1 MTGFDPREIEALLVG
16 PNDAEDDAP
25 PLPDNP
31 VSKPADLWL
40 LGDHRLQCGDS
51 TKAEDV
57 ARLMNGQKAR
67 LFACDPPYLIN
78 YKGGNHPQ
86 SWANSPDTKDK
97 HWDDYQDPAKAV
109 EFYVDYLRIGLAHC
123 IDRVPVYQWHGDL
136 RRVIVAEAWECAGLL
151 LHQIIVW
158 VKARPVLTRSH
169 FMWQHEVCAYGWRS
183 GKMPSK
189 PPANSHSVWTIDQ
202 IGESDGIHPTQKPV
216 ELARRPILYQ
226 TQPGDICYEPFS
238 GSGTTIAAAELT
250 GRRCYAMEIS
260 PAFVDVAVLRWQV
273 LTNQTARLDTDGRTF
288 DQAAERM
295 AVAESNDVAA
305 RSRRSRGGAQIRGP
319 GTRISKAV
327 SRVRGLEHGT
337 ARDSSKGRGVMAR
350 PEAKIDLVELEK
362 LCNMQCTDEEVAA
375 FFGVNKR
382 TIMRRRKVAKFR
394 DIMDRAKA
402 KGRIS
407 VRRHLFRLAGKDN
420 VAAAI
425 FLSKNLLGYRDVVNT
440 EHTGLDGG
448 PIQIATKP
456 DLTQLSDEELEQLRI
471 IAGKTKPPGRD

>member
-1 MTGFDPREIEALLVG
+1 LDLLGPELEELKGLDFDLALTGFDQREIEALLLA

-31 VSKPADLWL
+31 VSKPGDLWL
-40 LGDHRLQCGDS
+40 LGPHKLLCGDA
-51 TKAEDV
+51 TNAEDV
-57 ARLMNGQKAR
+57 ARLMNREKAR

-123 IDRVPVYQWHGDL
+123 IERVPVYQWHGDL
-136 RRVIVAEAWECAGLL
+136 RRVIVAEAWERAGLL

-169 FMWQHEVCAYGWRS
+169 FMWQHEVCAYGWRT
-183 GKMPSK
+183 GKVPSK

-260 PAFVDVAVLRWQV
+260 PAFVDVAVLRWQA
-273 LTNQTARLDTDGRTF
+273 LTNQTARLDG
-288 DQAAERM
+288 
-295 AVAESNDVAA
+295 
-305 RSRRSRGGAQIRGP
+305 
-319 GTRISKAV
+319 
-327 SRVRGLEHGT
+327 
-337 ARDSSKGRGVMAR
+337 
-350 PEAKIDLVELEK
+350 
-362 LCNMQCTDEEVAA
+362 
-375 FFGVNKR
+375 
-382 TIMRRRKVAKFR
+382 
-394 DIMDRAKA
+394 
-402 KGRIS
+402 
-407 VRRHLFRLAGKDN
+407 
-420 VAAAI
+420 
-425 FLSKNLLGYRDVVNT
+425 
-440 EHTGLDGG
+440 
-448 PIQIATKP
+448 
-456 DLTQLSDEELEQLRI
+456 
-471 IAGKTKPPGRD
+471 AGKTFDEIRAERLAVAA